1 MNFSFYEFQNNYT
14 MKRYLKDSEIDYIL
28 SFLKPN
34 KSIPIESALSIINNL
49 KTRLIKQL
57 KTIEIYPELI
67 DELKIQIENNYQSS
81 LISPGESVGIL
92 AAQSIGEKNTQ
103 NSVFFEERILVKKN
117 KKFMTQSIGEF
128 IENEMKKGYV
138 IEFEK
143 DNYIKE
149 VSNIEIL
156 TISQEEKIEWK
167 NITELSKH
175 PTNGNLVKI
184 KTESGREVTTTLSH
198 SHLKKFHNSIIPVLG
213 SKLKIGDRIPVIK
226 KSPTF
231 NSLNFIHIS
240 DIIDYDILDN
250 KYIYVNETKIE
261 NKIYLDKNF
270 GQFLG
275 IYLSQGYCTKY
286 CTYIQNITN
295 ETENNLKIFCLKYN
309 LEHIISKNS
318 EDITY
323 IIKSIILTR
332 LLKKLC
338 NTEYKDKNIS
348 NIIFN
353 TNNIF
358 ISNVLRGY
366 IDGHKN
372 ISINKNKELV
382 LRFSSKNLVE
392 EFNMLFTC
400 FEIFTSINQ
409 YKLIIKG
416 KNNIKKYKDKIGT
429 DLSYLKVEINN
440 LLLSTKY
447 DISKDSE
454 IIPHY
459 IGSHIT
465 KISSI
470 LKLEGYSNYGSSK
483 KGIERNILGE
493 IIKIF
498 KEEANLKNLNI
509 DEHLKYCELSYNSD
523 VIWDKIIDIQILEE
537 KNYKYKYVYDFSVK
551 GNETFALFSGIV
563 VHNTLNTLNSRV
575 SNTKSI
581 ASLI

>member
-1 MNFSFYEFQNNYT
+1 

-49 KTRLIKQL
+49 KNRLVKQL

-81 LISPGESVGIL
+81 LISPGESVGII

-103 NSVFFEERILVKKN
+103 SSADFDQRILVKKN
-117 KKFMTQSIGEF
+117 KKFITQSIGEF

-138 IEFEK
+138 VEFEK

-198 SHLKKFHNSIIPVLG
+198 SHLKKFHDSIIPVLG
-213 SKLKIGDRIPVIK
+213 SELKIGDRIPVIK
-226 KSPTF
+226 KSPCF
-231 NSLNFIHIS
+231 NILNFINIS
-240 DIIDYDILDN
+240 DFIEYDILDN
-250 KYIYVNETKIE
+250 KYIHINQSKIE
-261 NKIYLDKNF
+261 NKIYLDENF

-286 CTYIQNITN
+286 YTYIRNITN

-309 LEHIISKNS
+309 LEHIISKNCKDS
-318 EDITY
+318 TY

-338 NTEYKDKNIS
+338 NTEYNDKNIS
-348 NIIFN
+348 NFIFN

-358 ISNVLRGY
+358 ISKVLKGY
-366 IDGHKN
+366 IDGYKN
-372 ISINKNKELV
+372 ISLNKNEELV
-382 LRFSSKNLVE
+382 VRFKSKNLLE

-400 FEIFTSINQ
+400 FEIFTSINEFQ
-409 YKLIIKG
+409 LIIKG

-429 DLSYLKVEINN
+429 DLTCLKIEIDK
-440 LLLSTKY
+440 LLLSTKD
-447 DISKDSE
+447 DISNNSE
-454 IIPHY
+454 IIPYY
-459 IGSHIT
+459 IGSHIS

-470 LKLEGYSNYGSSK
+470 LNLEGYSKYESSK
-483 KGIERNILGE
+483 KDIERNILGK

-498 KEEANLKNLNI
+498 KEEASLKNLNI
-509 DEHLKYCELSYNSD
+509 DNHLKYCELSYNSD
-523 VIWDKIIDIQILEE
+523 VVWDKIIDIQIVEE

-563 VHNTLNTLNSRV
+563 VHNTLNTLN
-575 SNTKSI
+575 KGK
-581 ASLI
+581 LY

>member
-1 MNFSFYEFQNNYT
+1 
-14 MKRYLKDSEIDYIL
+14 MKRHLKDSEIDYIL

-34 KSIPIESALSIINNL
+34 RSIPIESALSIINNL
-49 KTRLIKQL
+49 KTRLVKQL

-81 LISPGESVGIL
+81 LISPGESVGII

-103 NSVFFEERILVKKN
+103 NSVFFEDRILVKKN
-117 KKFMTQSIGEF
+117 KQFMTQSIGEF

-175 PTNGNLVKI
+175 PTNGNLVKV

-213 SKLKIGDRIPVIK
+213 SELKIGDRIPVIK
-226 KSPTF
+226 KSPIF
-231 NSLNFIHIS
+231 NILNFIQIS
-240 DIIDYDILDN
+240 DFIEYDILDN

-261 NKIYLDKNF
+261 NKIYLDNNF

-275 IYLSQGYCTKY
+275 IYLYQGYCTKY
-286 CTYIQNITN
+286 YTYIQNINN

-309 LEHIISKNS
+309 LEHVISKNS
-318 EDITY
+318 EDMTY
-323 IIKSIILTR
+323 VIKSIILTR

-348 NIIFN
+348 NFIFN

-366 IDGHKN
+366 MDGHKN

-382 LRFSSKNLVE
+382 VRFSSKNLVE
-392 EFNMLFTC
+392 EFSMLFTC
-400 FEIFTSINQ
+400 FEIFTSINEYQ
-409 YKLIIKG
+409 LIIKG

-429 DLSYLKVEINN
+429 DLSYLKVEIDN
-440 LLLSTKY
+440 LLLSTKH
-447 DISKDSE
+447 DILNNSE
-454 IIPHY
+454 IIPYY
-459 IGSHIT
+459 IGSYIA

-470 LKLEGYSNYGSSK
+470 LNLEGYSKYESSK
-483 KGIERNILGE
+483 KDIERNILGE

-523 VIWDKIIDIQILEE
+523 VIWDKIIDIQIIEE
-537 KNYKYKYVYDFSVK
+537 KNYKHKYVYDFSVK

-563 VHNTLNTLNSRV
+563 VHNTLNTLIKGKLYQKYS
-575 SNTKSI
+575 
-581 ASLI
+581 